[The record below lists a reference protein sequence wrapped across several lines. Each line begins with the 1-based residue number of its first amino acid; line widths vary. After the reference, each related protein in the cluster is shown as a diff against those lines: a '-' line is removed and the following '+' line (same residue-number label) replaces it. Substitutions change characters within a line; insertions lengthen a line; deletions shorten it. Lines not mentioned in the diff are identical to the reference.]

1 MEKLDSPY
9 IVKHYG
15 SQTGLIERQD
25 GTKIKE
31 VRLFMDY
38 FSKGDLSQ
46 FINNRKEK
54 NKKIS
59 EEEIW
64 LKLEQISKGVSYL
77 HD

>member
-1 MEKLDSPY
+1 
-9 IVKHYG
+9 VKHYG
-15 SQTGLIERQD
+15 SQTRLIKRED
-25 GTKIKE
+25 GTIIKE

-46 FINNRKEK
+46 LIKNRKEK

>member
-15 SQTGLIERQD
+15 SQTGLIKRQD
-25 GTKIKE
+25 GTTIKE